1 MSRPLVLLIAGLVA
15 APLMA
20 AATPLDA
27 ELQVRLDPPV
37 ITVGDRVW
45 ATFEVT
51 TDAASPEPAFPDFPA
66 GWGKA
71 EILAR
76 EPIQREEA
84 GVDRV
89 RYRQRFALTAF
100 EPGRLALPVT
110 HLTIGGE
117 RLATPGDLALTVESV
132 LPTEAGAEVTP
143 PPRPPQPPR
152 PLPVGATFWWSFGGG
167 LALLAAAL
175 LFVALRPRRPATTS
189 APGLPDLPPWPELLA
204 GLARAEAAGD
214 PEAGHVALSSALRR
228 YLGRSFSFPGLE
240 STSREISRELAGRR
254 APQGAAARVREVLV
268 ACDGV
273 KFAKARAQATDLA
286 ARLAAARDAA
296 AEIEAHL
303 APAPPP
309 GAPLADG
316 RS

>member
-15 APLMA
+15 APLMS
-20 AATPLDA
+20 AATPLGA

-51 TDAASPEPAFPDFPA
+51 TDAASPEPVFPDFPA

-71 EILAR
+71 EVLAR

-84 GVDRV
+84 GAERV

-152 PLPVGATFWWSFGGG
+152 PLPLGATFWWSLGGG

-175 LFVALRPRRPATTS
+175 LFVALRPRRPAITS
-189 APGLPDLPPWPELLA
+189 APGLPALPPWPELLA

-214 PEAGHVALSSALRR
+214 PEAGHVALSLALRR

-240 STSREISRELAGRR
+240 STSREIGRELAHRR
-254 APQGAAARVREVLV
+254 APQGAAARVRDVLV

-273 KFAKARAQATDLA
+273 KFAKARAHAADLA
-286 ARLAAARDAA
+286 ARLAVARDAA
-296 AEIEAHL
+296 AEIEAYL